1 MRNDGWK
8 ITGKLGFLKGQ
19 IEMVTE
25 NRIDQCIECCL
36 YRDEC
41 DGKGGE
47 SKLEAFVGA
56 ITQTSDDVFA
66 ESMKNNH
73 RLVEKYVQQDDGKYP
88 LTMKRVERGLHPV
101 NRSEWRAS

>member
-1 MRNDGWK
+1 MKAVETNIVQIEAFLVYWK
-8 ITGKLGFLKGQ
+8 IFKLS
-19 IEMVTE
+19 
-25 NRIDQCIECCL
+25 
-36 YRDEC
+36 Y
-41 DGKGGE
+41 